1 MILITTNNN
10 FMFRSSQRKCQR
22 RCSVKKAVFKKFT
35 NFTDLQAFNFIKKR
49 LQHRCF
55 PVKFAKFLR
64 TLILKYICKRLL
76 LYVKINPLRFRFKSI
91 PWYTQQTFQFTRNW
105 ESPQGRI
112 KNLIYVYLM
121 IFAKCN
127 LWTFLYVKAWSE
139 SYMWCFA
146 RFVTI
151 YII

>member
-22 RCSVKKAVFKKFT
+22 RCSVKKAVFKKFA

-64 TLILKYICKRLL
+64 RPILKNSCERMLLIVPQSARDTPVRKTCSKLKMERVEANAQIIQSQQKRDTG
-76 LYVKINPLRFRFKSI
+76 K
-91 PWYTQQTFQFTRNW
+91 
-105 ESPQGRI
+105 E
-112 KNLIYVYLM
+112 
-121 IFAKCN
+121 
-127 LWTFLYVKAWSE
+127 
-139 SYMWCFA
+139 
-146 RFVTI
+146 TI
-151 YII
+151 R